1 MEEKKYSK
9 LREEVIRDSAD
20 CLADDEIDDDFD
32 RNITRKVNLAVEEAL
47 LEHKRKNVPYVILGS
62 NGIIYEVYSDGT
74 RVPVDKI
81 EEVHYAQRV
90 NS

>member
-1 MEEKKYSK
+1 MK
-9 LREEVIRDSAD
+9 LRKTRKVIRDSV
-20 CLADDEIDDDFD
+20 
-32 RNITRKVNLAVEEAL
+32 TKKVNLAVEEAL

-74 RVPVDKI
+74 RVPVDKV

-90 NS
+90 NP